1 MTPSDHNK
9 YMRSLIISL
18 CGALQMGIL
27 PTDLDL
33 KGIVAD
39 SVFPSYKT
47 YDCTTS
53 LGDSTIDDSEPEP
66 CLCRFVSQHFFL
78 QNLVWLNGTYYRR
91 EYRDYCISWEDQIE
105 IMAKRDDSR
114 EFFASGKPFLVLLRD
129 GCYRELDDFLLGEF
143 HPEEWDAA
151 IEEMRNR
158 GISVEAGIYFLESEA
173 MKRIRCLIEVFGY
186 SPQILSQ
193 EQVTNALTNGIE
205 CSFSPRPTKVVSGR
219 RMLPKD
225 QYNQLS
231 SLGFDI
237 DLNVFVAVSEDLDD
251 WMDSSNKKRR
261 CN

>member
-1 MTPSDHNK
+1 
-9 YMRSLIISL
+9 
-18 CGALQMGIL
+18 
-27 PTDLDL
+27 
-33 KGIVAD
+33 
-39 SVFPSYKT
+39 
-47 YDCTTS
+47 
-53 LGDSTIDDSEPEP
+53 
-66 CLCRFVSQHFFL
+66 
-78 QNLVWLNGTYYRR
+78 
-91 EYRDYCISWEDQIE
+91 
-105 IMAKRDDSR
+105 MAKRDDSR